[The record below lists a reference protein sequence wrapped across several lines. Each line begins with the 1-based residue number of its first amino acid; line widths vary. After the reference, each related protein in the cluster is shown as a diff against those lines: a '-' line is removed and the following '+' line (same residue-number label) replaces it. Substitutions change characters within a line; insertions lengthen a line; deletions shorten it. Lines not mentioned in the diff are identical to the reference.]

1 MIKKVRKAVI
11 PAAGLG
17 TRFLPATKSMPKEM
31 LPIVDTPNIQY
42 IVEEAVKAGI
52 ESILII
58 TSGTK
63 NAIENHFDYNFEL
76 EERLRKA
83 GKDKQA
89 DMVHSIGDM
98 ADVFYVRQKNPKGLG
113 HAILCAKDFI
123 GDEPFAVLLGDDLV
137 VPDDDGKPAI
147 GALIETYYKHGTSV
161 LGCKK
166 VPHESISKYGS
177 VKPTFELKGDESEFP
192 VVDMIE
198 KPQPEEAF
206 TDVAILGRYVC
217 TPDIFDFLM
226 KTKPGRNNEIQ
237 LTDAF
242 QAQCKSLGEI
252 YACNYPGTRYDI
264 GDKMGFIKANVEM
277 AMRRP
282 DLGEAVKEYIKE
294 LSKKL

>member
-177 VKPTFELKGDESEFP
+177 VKPAFELEGDESEFP

>member
-1 MIKKVRKAVI
+1 MKAY
-11 PAAGLG
+11 L
-17 TRFLPATKSMPKEM
+17 
-31 LPIVDTPNIQY
+31 
-42 IVEEAVKAGI
+42 
-52 ESILII
+52 
-58 TSGTK
+58 
-63 NAIENHFDYNFEL
+63 
-76 EERLRKA
+76 
-83 GKDKQA
+83 
-89 DMVHSIGDM
+89 
-98 ADVFYVRQKNPKGLG
+98 
-113 HAILCAKDFI
+113 
-123 GDEPFAVLLGDDLV
+123 
-137 VPDDDGKPAI
+137 
-147 GALIETYYKHGTSV
+147 
-161 LGCKK
+161 
-166 VPHESISKYGS
+166 
-177 VKPTFELKGDESEFP
+177 
-192 VVDMIE
+192 DMIE